1 VENGLNA
8 FHIDLITNMEPV
20 KFKSSEDRALDN
32 LKSLLIARGFKGDG
46 FETVTNALDETTMYT
61 FDGMFIIFSN
71 KSRVSEKDMNNFLT
85 YASDN
90 NHTNGMIVVTISK
103 SSEAVLSFI
112 RDYISKSENMLIQL
126 FEIRKLQIDIH
137 RHRDVPKHRI
147 LPQEERVAMMKKFN
161 IKNPTECPWIDSQ
174 DAMAKWIG
182 ARPGDI
188 IEISGLDEAS
198 ALNTRY
204 RYCLANVYDH

>member
-1 VENGLNA
+1 
-8 FHIDLITNMEPV
+8 MEPV

-137 RHRDVPKHRI
+137 RTATF
-147 LPQEERVAMMKKFN
+147 LN
-161 IKNPTECPWIDSQ
+161 IVFFHK
-174 DAMAKWIG
+174 
-182 ARPGDI
+182 R
-188 IEISGLDEAS
+188 
-198 ALNTRY
+198 
-204 RYCLANVYDH
+204 NVLL